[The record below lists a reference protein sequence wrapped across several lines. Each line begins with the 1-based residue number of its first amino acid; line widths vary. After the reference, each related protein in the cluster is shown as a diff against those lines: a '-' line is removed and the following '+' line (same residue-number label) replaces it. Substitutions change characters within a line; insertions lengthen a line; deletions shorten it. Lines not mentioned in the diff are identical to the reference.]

1 MSIDL
6 SRVENILE
14 TMLGRSEIKEPAQ
27 SRVEELLI
35 ELKEAIEEG
44 GTGGDITALTARI
57 AKCERDIS
65 SIETVDETQ
74 TQQIQSIVTSLGEF
88 RTAIENLDTD
98 VENKADKSTT
108 YTKTEVDTAL
118 SAKQDTISDLATI
131 RRGATLGATAVQP
144 ISGKGLST
152 NDFTDAEKTKLD
164 SHVADTNNPHQ
175 VTKAQVG
182 LGNVDNV
189 ATKDVLAGLVD
200 SGTKNLLNIAETP
213 TDYHA
218 TAVINAP
225 TGTVNVISSG
235 AWARSAFPV
244 TLPAGEYVF
253 SVTVTLSSGTC
264 RVQFNTAA
272 DGTGSGIGTPA
283 INPSASREYTVN
295 ILLAESKS
303 FYVMLYNNPSSN
315 SDARTITYADLMI
328 CTKAAWDISRA
339 YVPYRPSYD
348 EIVARIEA
356 LERAGE

>member
-44 GTGGDITALTARI
+44 GTGGDVTALTARI

-88 RTAIENLDTD
+88 RTAIESLDTD

-131 RRGATLGATAVQP
+131 RSGATLGATAVQP

-152 NDFTDAEKTKLD
+152 NDFSDAEKTKLD

-189 ATKDVLAGLVD
+189 ATKDVLAELVD
-200 SGTKNLLNIAETP
+200 SGAKNLLKI
-213 TDYHA
+213 
-218 TAVINAP
+218 TAASQTINGVTFTVSDDGTVTVNGTN
-225 TGTVNVISSG
+225 TGTSSVAFVLVPNQQAILIPDG
-235 AWARSAFPV
+235 DYWFLGCPQGGGNNTFDLRWFRYSPNASA
-244 TLPAGEYVF
+244 Y
-253 SVTVTLSSGTC
+253 
-264 RVQFNTAA
+264 
-272 DGTGSGIGTPA
+272 DTGSGAA
-283 INPSASREYTVN
+283 IHKSGNTTDSNIAIIVKSGVTVN
-295 ILLAESKS
+295 NITFKP
-303 FYVMLYNNPSSN
+303 ML
-315 SDARTITYADLMI
+315 
-328 CTKAAWDISRA
+328 CTKAAWDISQEF
-339 YVPYRPSYD
+339 VPYRPSYD
-348 EIVARIEA
+348 ELVARIEA